1 MNHSEHSNQAGHAP
15 GADSAQNAE
24 DEISLLDLLQTIAEN
39 IKLLVLGPLAVGV
52 LALGLSFLLPPTFT
66 AQTVIMP
73 PQQQQGA
80 AAAMLQ
86 SLGALGGLA
95 GAAGGIKNP
104 NDQYVAMLKSRSV
117 EDDMVD
123 RFKLM
128 QLWES
133 DFKQDARTRLEGVSR
148 ISSGKDGL
156 ITIAVDDESPQLA
169 ADMANAYVEELTRLL
184 GRLAITEAQQRRAF
198 FDTKLKEVQAEL
210 AKAELALRSTG
221 VSADLLKTQPQSAV
235 AGVAELEA
243 RISAQEVKLASMRGY
258 LADGAP
264 EFRQAQNELAA
275 MRQQQTK
282 LGRVDTSGANS
293 DYIQR
298 FRDFKYQETLV
309 ELFAKQYEIARID
322 EAREG
327 PIIQVIDVATL
338 PERKSKPK
346 KALISVTATLVTGL
360 AMLIFVFVRAFVRDS
375 TARNSATAAKWQI
388 IRRNFGLKA

>member
-1 MNHSEHSNQAGHAP
+1 MNHSEHINQAGHAP
-15 GADSAQNAE
+15 GADSAQHAE
-24 DEISLLDLLQTIAEN
+24 GEISLLDLLQTVAEN

-117 EDDMVD
+117 EDALIM
-123 RFKLM
+123 RFNL
-128 QLWES
+128 QERWDHDYL
-133 DFKQDARTRLEGVSR
+133 QDARSELEQNSR

-169 ADMANAYVEELTRLL
+169 ADMANAYVEELSRLL

-210 AKAELALRSTG
+210 TKAELALRSTG
-221 VSADLLKTQPQSAV
+221 VSADLLKTQPESAV
-235 AGVAELEA
+235 VGVAELEA

-258 LADGAP
+258 LADAAP

-298 FRDFKYQETLV
+298 FRDFKYQETLM

-327 PIIQVIDVATL
+327 PVLQVVDTANP

-346 KALISVTATLVTGL
+346 KALLAIMASLVSGFVL
-360 AMLIFVFVRAFVRDS
+360 LLFVFVRAAV
-375 TARNSATAAKWQI
+375 RNSAADPETAAKWQS
-388 IRRNFGLKA
+388 IRRSVGLKG

>member
-1 MNHSEHSNQAGHAP
+1 MNHSEHTNQAGHAP

-39 IKLLVLGPLAVGV
+39 IKLLVLGPLAVGI

-117 EDDMVD
+117 EDALIK
-123 RFKLM
+123 RFNL
-128 QLWES
+128 QERWDHDYL
-133 DFKQDARTRLEGVSR
+133 QDARSELEQNSR

-169 ADMANAYVEELTRLL
+169 ADMANAYVEELSRLL

-210 AKAELALRSTG
+210 TKAELALRSTG
-221 VSADLLKTQPQSAV
+221 VSADLLKTQPESAV
-235 AGVAELEA
+235 VGVAELEA

-258 LADGAP
+258 LADAAP
-264 EFRQAQNELAA
+264 EFRQAQNELVA

-298 FRDFKYQETLV
+298 FRNFKYQETLM

-327 PIIQVIDVATL
+327 PILQVVDAATP

-346 KALISVTATLVTGL
+346 KALIAIVATLASGFVL
-360 AMLIFVFVRAFVRDS
+360 LLFVFVRAAVC
-375 TARNSATAAKWQI
+375 NSAADTETAAKW
-388 IRRNFGLKA
+388 KAIKQSLGARA

>member
-1 MNHSEHSNQAGHAP
+1 MNHSEHTNQAGHAP

-39 IKLLVLGPLAVGV
+39 IKLLVLGPLAVGI

-117 EDDMVD
+117 EDALIK
-123 RFKLM
+123 RFNL
-128 QLWES
+128 QERWDHDYL
-133 DFKQDARTRLEGVSR
+133 QDARSELEQNSR

-169 ADMANAYVEELTRLL
+169 ADMANAYVEELSRLL

-210 AKAELALRSTG
+210 TKAELALRSTG
-221 VSADLLKTQPQSAV
+221 VSADLLKTQPESAV
-235 AGVAELEA
+235 VGVAELEA

-258 LADGAP
+258 LADAAP

-298 FRDFKYQETLV
+298 FRDFKYQETLM

-327 PIIQVIDVATL
+327 PVLQVVDTANP

-346 KALISVTATLVTGL
+346 KALLAIMASLVSGFVL
-360 AMLIFVFVRAFVRDS
+360 LLFVFVRAAV
-375 TARNSATAAKWQI
+375 RNSAADPETAAKWQS
-388 IRRNFGLKA
+388 IRRSVGLKG